1 MAMQV
6 EMQTLLEKIFS
17 SISSISSIS
26 SNIQET
32 YLENY
37 KSDPNLK
44 SIKVQNNYFV
54 IKYIIW

>member
-1 MAMQV
+1 MGPKGGGSDSPPTPPHVPIYA
-6 EMQTLLEKIFS
+6 
-17 SISSISSIS
+17 
-26 SNIQET
+26 

-44 SIKVQNNYFV
+44 CINAQDNNFV